1 MNRMGL
7 NRMGLNRRNM
17 IGILAAGAAGVSVA
31 EGQAPAPPP
40 AGDEVQAARQS
51 LQRDAQ
57 QIAMVKLPQTTEPA
71 FRFRA

>member
-1 MNRMGL
+1 VDL
-7 NRMGLNRRNM
+7 NRMDLNRRNI
-17 IGILAAGAAGVSVA
+17 IGILAAGAVSVSVA
-31 EGQAPAPPP
+31 ESQAPPP
-40 AGDEVQAARQS
+40 PAAGDQVQAARQS